1 MDFNIILERFGFDS
15 SNFVNKSINII
26 KFDEGIIYEV
36 LEEYKAKICPFCNNT
51 KLFIHDYKWIN
62 INLTT
67 TLNFKEILRIKRI
80 RYKCPKCNKTHT
92 FDLEG
97 IKRNKSISRF
107 TINAIKKEFYE
118 IQSFTTIANR
128 YNVSLKQV
136 INIFDEYTKIVPRR
150 PLPKY
155 MCIDEKHFEG
165 DTYGKYCVIIS
176 DFYTGEVIDILENR
190 QMPYLVKYF
199 NDIPL
204 KERENVKVFISD
216 MYDGYS
222 TIKNRFFSNA
232 IFVVDL
238 FHVMKLLTTSINKIR
253 IRTYNQIALED
264 SIEKHFMKT
273 NWRYFLMDQFKIY
286 KDEYCSKKYNV
297 YINYGDI
304 ILRCL
309 KMNIVFWDGYN
320 ILQELLHYN
329 KYYYSY
335 SETEDFINRI
345 INKLTLSNDEL
356 LENIAKTYQ
365 KWKVGIINGL
375 AKNQIGKRFSN
386 SIAENNNSHIQK
398 VIDVAYGYK
407 NFKRFRA
414 RVMLILTYK
423 NKR

>member
-15 SNFVNKSINII
+15 SNFVNKSINTI

-36 LEEYKAKICPFCNNT
+36 LEEYKAKICPFCNNK

-222 TIKNRFFSNA
+222 TIKNRFFFKCYICSRSFSCNE
-232 IFVVDL
+232 
-238 FHVMKLLTTSINKIR
+238 
-253 IRTYNQIALED
+253 IAD
-264 SIEKHFMKT
+264 
-273 NWRYFLMDQFKIY
+273 Y
-286 KDEYCSKKYNV
+286 
-297 YINYGDI
+297 
-304 ILRCL
+304 
-309 KMNIVFWDGYN
+309 
-320 ILQELLHYN
+320 
-329 KYYYSY
+329 
-335 SETEDFINRI
+335 
-345 INKLTLSNDEL
+345 
-356 LENIAKTYQ
+356 
-365 KWKVGIINGL
+365 
-375 AKNQIGKRFSN
+375 
-386 SIAENNNSHIQK
+386 
-398 VIDVAYGYK
+398 
-407 NFKRFRA
+407 
-414 RVMLILTYK
+414 
-423 NKR
+423 

>member
-15 SNFVNKSINII
+15 SNFVNKSINTI
-26 KFDEGIIYEV
+26 KFDEGIIYEAF
-36 LEEYKAKICPFCNNT
+36 EEYKAKICPFCNNE

-67 TLNFKEILRIKRI
+67 TLKFKEILRIKRI

-97 IKRNKSISRF
+97 IKRNKTISQF

-136 INIFDEYTKIVPRR
+136 MNIFDEYTRIVPRR
-150 PLPKY
+150 SLPKY

-176 DFYTGEVIDILENR
+176 DFSTGEVIDILENR
-190 QMPYLVKYF
+190 QIPYLVKYF

-222 TIKNRFFSNA
+222 TIKNRFFPKA

-238 FHVMKLLTTSINKIR
+238 FHVTKLLTTSINKIR
-253 IRTYNQIALED
+253 IRTYNQMALED

-286 KDEYCSKKYNV
+286 KDEYHSKKYDV

-320 ILQELLHYN
+320 VLQELLHYN
-329 KYYYSY
+329 KYYNY

-345 INKLTLSNDEL
+345 INKLILSNDEL
-356 LENIAKTYQ
+356 LENVAKTYQ

-375 AKNQIGKRFSN
+375 AKNQIGRRFSN

-414 RVMLILTYK
+414 RIMLILTYK